1 MEFHYNEFN
10 YKRYGVNLKITTLI
24 ENEAGCNKELKNEF
38 GLSLFI
44 EDKDISLIFD
54 TGKSGDFIFNAQ
66 KLHIPL
72 NEIKHVV
79 LSHSHFDHTGGIKKL
94 SDHFNNSFTLH
105 IAKTF
110 FEEKHRIT
118 GVIHEFLGNNF
129 NEKYILDKGIK
140 INYIENNEFKLSKNI
155 TLFTNFKSLN
165 NFETP
170 TRYYFRKI
178 YDDYILDSMEDELVL
193 GIDTSKGLL
202 IVCGCSHIGIANI
215 VENIKCRTQKKIY
228 GIIGGLHLSK
238 ASDERIEKVLKYF
251 DECNIEFFGVS
262 HCTGEKVTKI
272 LRESKKNFIYNNTGN
287 TIIIN

>member
-1 MEFHYNEFN
+1 M
-10 YKRYGVNLKITTLI
+10 KITTLI
-24 ENEAGCNKELKNEF
+24 ENEVGHNKELKNEF

-44 EDKDISLIFD
+44 EDEDISLIFD

-66 KLHIPL
+66 KLQIPL
-72 NEIKHVV
+72 NNIKHVV
-79 LSHSHFDHTGGIKKL
+79 LSHSHFDHTGGIRKL
-94 SDHFNNSFTLH
+94 VDTFNNKFTLH
-105 IAKTF
+105 ISKTF

-129 NEKYILDKGIK
+129 NEKYILDKGIN
-140 INYIENNEFKLSKNI
+140 INYIDTDEFKLSKNI

-178 YDDYILDSMEDELVL
+178 YDNYILDSMEDELVL

>member
-1 MEFHYNEFN
+1 M
-10 YKRYGVNLKITTLI
+10 KITTLI
-24 ENEAGCNKELKNEF
+24 ENEAGHNKELKNEF

-44 EDKDISLIFD
+44 EDEDISLIFD

-66 KLHIPL
+66 KLQIPL
-72 NEIKHVV
+72 NNTKHVV
-79 LSHSHFDHTGGIKKL
+79 LSHSHFDHTGGIRKL
-94 SDHFNNSFTLH
+94 VDTFNNKFTLH
-105 IAKTF
+105 ISKTF

-129 NEKYILDKGIK
+129 NEKYILDKGIN
-140 INYIENNEFKLSKNI
+140 INYIDTDEFKLSKNI

-215 VENIKCRTQKKIY
+215 VENIKGRTQKKIY

-287 TIIIN
+287 TIIIA

>member
-1 MEFHYNEFN
+1 M
-10 YKRYGVNLKITTLI
+10 KITTLI
-24 ENEAGCNKELKNEF
+24 ENEAGHNKELKNEF

-44 EDKDISLIFD
+44 EDEDISLIFD

-66 KLHIPL
+66 KLQIPL
-72 NEIKHVV
+72 NNTKHVV
-79 LSHSHFDHTGGIKKL
+79 LSHSHFDNTGGIRKL
-94 SDHFNNSFTLH
+94 VDTFNNKFTLH
-105 IAKTF
+105 ISKTF

-129 NEKYILDKGIK
+129 NEKYILDKGIN
-140 INYIENNEFKLSKNI
+140 INYIDTDEFKLSKNI

>member
-44 EDKDISLIFD
+44 EDKDISLISD

-165 NFETP
+165 NFEVP

-178 YDDYILDSMEDELVL
+178 YDNYILDNMEDELVL

-238 ASDERIEKVLKYF
+238 ASDERIEKVLNYF

-272 LRESKKNFIYNNTGN
+272 LKESKKNFIYNNTGN
-287 TIIIN
+287 TITID

>member
-1 MEFHYNEFN
+1 M
-10 YKRYGVNLKITTLI
+10 NLKITTLI
-24 ENEAGCNKELKNEF
+24 ENEAGYNKELKNEI

-44 EDKDISLIFD
+44 EDEDISLIFD

-66 KLHIPL
+66 KLQIPL
-72 NEIKHVV
+72 NNIKHVV
-79 LSHSHFDHTGGIKKL
+79 LSHSHFDHTGGIRKL
-94 SDHFNNSFTLH
+94 VDTFNNKFTLH
-105 IAKTF
+105 ISKTF

-129 NEKYILDKGIK
+129 NEKYILDKGIN
-140 INYIENNEFKLSKNI
+140 INYIDTDEFKLSKNI

-215 VENIKCRTQKKIY
+215 VENIKWRTHKKIY

-287 TIIIN
+287 TIIIA

>member
-1 MEFHYNEFN
+1 MKFHYNEFN

-165 NFETP
+165 NFEVP

-178 YDDYILDSMEDELVL
+178 YDNYILDNMEDELVL

-238 ASDERIEKVLKYF
+238 ASDERIEKVLNYF

-272 LRESKKNFIYNNTGN
+272 LKESKKNFIYNNTGN
-287 TIIIN
+287 TITID

>member
-1 MEFHYNEFN
+1 
-10 YKRYGVNLKITTLI
+10 LKITTLI
-24 ENEAGCNKELKNEF
+24 ENEAGHNKELKNEF

-44 EDKDISLIFD
+44 EDEDISLIFD

-66 KLHIPL
+66 KLQIPL
-72 NEIKHVV
+72 NNTKHVV
-79 LSHSHFDHTGGIKKL
+79 LSHSHFDHTGGIRKL
-94 SDHFNNSFTLH
+94 VDTFNNKFTLH
-105 IAKTF
+105 ISKTF

-129 NEKYILDKGIK
+129 NEKYILDKGIN
-140 INYIENNEFKLSKNI
+140 INYIDTDEFKLSKNI

>member
-1 MEFHYNEFN
+1 M
-10 YKRYGVNLKITTLI
+10 KITTLI
-24 ENEAGCNKELKNEF
+24 ENEAGHNKELKNEF

-44 EDKDISLIFD
+44 EDEDISLIFD

-66 KLHIPL
+66 KLQIPL
-72 NEIKHVV
+72 NNTKHVV
-79 LSHSHFDHTGGIKKL
+79 LSHSHFDHTGGIRKL
-94 SDHFNNSFTLH
+94 VDTFNNKFTLH
-105 IAKTF
+105 ISKTF

-129 NEKYILDKGIK
+129 NEKYILDKGIN
-140 INYIENNEFKLSKNI
+140 INYIDTDEFKLSKNI
-155 TLFTNFKSLN
+155 TLFTYFKSLN

>member
-1 MEFHYNEFN
+1 M
-10 YKRYGVNLKITTLI
+10 KITTLI
-24 ENEAGCNKELKNEF
+24 ENEAGHNKELKNEF

-44 EDKDISLIFD
+44 EDEDISLIFD

-66 KLHIPL
+66 KLQILL
-72 NEIKHVV
+72 NNTKHVV
-79 LSHSHFDHTGGIKKL
+79 LSHSHFDHTGGIRKL
-94 SDHFNNSFTLH
+94 VDTFNNKFTLH
-105 IAKTF
+105 ISKTF

-129 NEKYILDKGIK
+129 NEKYILDKGIN
-140 INYIENNEFKLSKNI
+140 INYIDTDEFKLSKNI

>member
-1 MEFHYNEFN
+1 M
-10 YKRYGVNLKITTLI
+10 KITTLI
-24 ENEAGCNKELKNEF
+24 ENEAGHNKELKNEF

-44 EDKDISLIFD
+44 EDEDISLIFD

-66 KLHIPL
+66 KLQIPL
-72 NEIKHVV
+72 NNIKHVV
-79 LSHSHFDHTGGIKKL
+79 LSHSHFDHTGGIRKL
-94 SDHFNNSFTLH
+94 VDTFNNKFTLH
-105 IAKTF
+105 ISKTF

-129 NEKYILDKGIK
+129 NEKYILDKEIN
-140 INYIENNEFKLSKNI
+140 INYIDTDEFKLSKNI

-202 IVCGCSHIGIANI
+202 IVCGCSHIGIDNI

>member
-1 MEFHYNEFN
+1 M
-10 YKRYGVNLKITTLI
+10 KITTLI
-24 ENEAGCNKELKNEF
+24 ENEAGHNKELKNEF

-44 EDKDISLIFD
+44 EDEDISLIFD

-66 KLHIPL
+66 KLQIPL
-72 NEIKHVV
+72 NNIKHVV
-79 LSHSHFDHTGGIKKL
+79 LSHSHFDHTGGIRKL
-94 SDHFNNSFTLH
+94 VDTFNNKFTLH
-105 IAKTF
+105 ISKTF

-129 NEKYILDKGIK
+129 NEKYILDKGIN
-140 INYIENNEFKLSKNI
+140 INYIDTDEFKLSKNI

-178 YDDYILDSMEDELVL
+178 YDNYILDGMEDELVL

>member
-1 MEFHYNEFN
+1 M
-10 YKRYGVNLKITTLI
+10 KITTLI
-24 ENEAGCNKELKNEF
+24 ENEAGHNKELKNEF

-44 EDKDISLIFD
+44 EDEDISLIFD

-66 KLHIPL
+66 KLQIPL
-72 NEIKHVV
+72 NNIKHVV
-79 LSHSHFDHTGGIKKL
+79 LSHSHFDHTGGIRKL
-94 SDHFNNSFTLH
+94 VDTFNNKFTLH
-105 IAKTF
+105 ISKTF

-129 NEKYILDKGIK
+129 NEKYIFDKGIN
-140 INYIENNEFKLSKNI
+140 INYIDTDEFKLSKNI

-272 LRESKKNFIYNNTGN
+272 LRESLRESKKNFIYNNTGN

>member
-1 MEFHYNEFN
+1 M
-10 YKRYGVNLKITTLI
+10 KITTLI
-24 ENEAGCNKELKNEF
+24 ENEAGHNKELKNEF

-44 EDKDISLIFD
+44 EDEDISLIFD

-66 KLHIPL
+66 KLQIPL
-72 NEIKHVV
+72 NNIKHVV
-79 LSHSHFDHTGGIKKL
+79 LSHSHFDHTGGIRKL
-94 SDHFNNSFTLH
+94 VDTFNNKFTLH
-105 IAKTF
+105 ISKTF

-129 NEKYILDKGIK
+129 NEKYILDKEIN
-140 INYIENNEFKLSKNI
+140 INYIDTDEFKLSKNI

-238 ASDERIEKVLKYF
+238 SSDERIEKVLKYF

>member
-1 MEFHYNEFN
+1 M
-10 YKRYGVNLKITTLI
+10 KITTLI
-24 ENEAGCNKELKNEF
+24 ENEAGHNKELKNEF

-44 EDKDISLIFD
+44 EDEDISLIFD

-66 KLHIPL
+66 KLQIPL
-72 NEIKHVV
+72 NNTKHVV
-79 LSHSHFDHTGGIKKL
+79 LSHSHFDHTGGIRKL
-94 SDHFNNSFTLH
+94 VDTFNNKFTLH
-105 IAKTF
+105 ISKTF

-129 NEKYILDKGIK
+129 NEKYILDKGIN
-140 INYIENNEFKLSKNI
+140 INYIDTDEFKLSKNI

-202 IVCGCSHIGIANI
+202 IVCGCSHIRIANI

>member
-1 MEFHYNEFN
+1 M
-10 YKRYGVNLKITTLI
+10 KITTLI
-24 ENEAGCNKELKNEF
+24 ENEAGHNKELKNEF

-44 EDKDISLIFD
+44 EDEDISLIFD

-66 KLHIPL
+66 KLQIPL
-72 NEIKHVV
+72 NNTKHVV
-79 LSHSHFDHTGGIKKL
+79 LSHSHFDHTGGIRKL
-94 SDHFNNSFTLH
+94 VDTFNNKFTLH
-105 IAKTF
+105 ISKTF

-129 NEKYILDKGIK
+129 NEKYILDKEIN
-140 INYIENNEFKLSKNI
+140 INYIDTDEFKLSKNI

>member
-1 MEFHYNEFN
+1 M
-10 YKRYGVNLKITTLI
+10 KITTLI
-24 ENEAGCNKELKNEF
+24 ENEAGHNKELKNEF

-44 EDKDISLIFD
+44 EDEDISLIFD

-66 KLHIPL
+66 KLQIPL
-72 NEIKHVV
+72 NNTKHVV
-79 LSHSHFDHTGGIKKL
+79 LSHSHFDHTGGIRKL
-94 SDHFNNSFTLH
+94 VDTFNNKFTLH
-105 IAKTF
+105 ISKTF

-129 NEKYILDKGIK
+129 NEKYILDKGIN
-140 INYIENNEFKLSKNI
+140 INYIDTDEFKLSKNI

-251 DECNIEFFGVS
+251 DKCNIEFFGVS

-287 TIIIN
+287 TIIIA

>member
-1 MEFHYNEFN
+1 M
-10 YKRYGVNLKITTLI
+10 KITTLI
-24 ENEAGCNKELKNEF
+24 ENEAGHNKELKNEF

-44 EDKDISLIFD
+44 EDEDISLIFD

-66 KLHIPL
+66 KLQIPL
-72 NEIKHVV
+72 NNTKHVE
-79 LSHSHFDHTGGIKKL
+79 LSHSHFDHTGGIRKL
-94 SDHFNNSFTLH
+94 VDTFNNKFTLH
-105 IAKTF
+105 ISKTF

-129 NEKYILDKGIK
+129 NEKYILDKGIN
-140 INYIENNEFKLSKNI
+140 INYIDTDEFKLSKNI

>member
-1 MEFHYNEFN
+1 M
-10 YKRYGVNLKITTLI
+10 KITTLI
-24 ENEAGCNKELKNEF
+24 ENEAGHNKELKNEF

-44 EDKDISLIFD
+44 EDEDISLIFD
-54 TGKSGDFIFNAQ
+54 TGKSGDFIFNTQ
-66 KLHIPL
+66 KLQIPL
-72 NEIKHVV
+72 NNIKHVV
-79 LSHSHFDHTGGIKKL
+79 LSHSHFDHTGGIRKL
-94 SDHFNNSFTLH
+94 VDTFNNKFTLH
-105 IAKTF
+105 ISKTF

-129 NEKYILDKGIK
+129 NEKYILDKGIN
-140 INYIENNEFKLSKNI
+140 INYIDTDEFKLSKNI

-215 VENIKCRTQKKIY
+215 VENIKCHTQKKIY

-287 TIIIN
+287 TIIIA

>member
-1 MEFHYNEFN
+1 M
-10 YKRYGVNLKITTLI
+10 KITTLI
-24 ENEAGCNKELKNEF
+24 ENEAGHNKELKNEF

-44 EDKDISLIFD
+44 EDEDISLIFD

-66 KLHIPL
+66 KLQIPL
-72 NEIKHVV
+72 NNIKHVV
-79 LSHSHFDHTGGIKKL
+79 LSHSHFDHTGGIRKL
-94 SDHFNNSFTLH
+94 VDTFNNKFTLH
-105 IAKTF
+105 ISKTF

-129 NEKYILDKGIK
+129 NEKYILDKGIN
-140 INYIENNEFKLSKNI
+140 INYIDTDEFKLSKNI

-272 LRESKKNFIYNNTGN
+272 LRESKKNFIYSNTGN

>member
-1 MEFHYNEFN
+1 
-10 YKRYGVNLKITTLI
+10 LKITTLI
-24 ENEAGCNKELKNEF
+24 ENEAGHNKELKNEF

-44 EDKDISLIFD
+44 EDEDISLIFD

-66 KLHIPL
+66 KLQIPL
-72 NEIKHVV
+72 NNIKHVV
-79 LSHSHFDHTGGIKKL
+79 LSHSHFDHTGGIRKL
-94 SDHFNNSFTLH
+94 VDTFNNKFTLH
-105 IAKTF
+105 ISKTF

-129 NEKYILDKGIK
+129 NEKYILDKGIN
-140 INYIENNEFKLSKNI
+140 INYIDTDEFKLSKNI

-287 TIIIN
+287 TIIIA

>member
-1 MEFHYNEFN
+1 MEFYYNEFN

-165 NFETP
+165 NFEVP

-178 YDDYILDSMEDELVL
+178 YDNYILDNMEDELVL

-238 ASDERIEKVLKYF
+238 ASDERIEKVLNYF

-272 LRESKKNFIYNNTGN
+272 LKESKKNFIYNNTGN
-287 TIIIN
+287 TITID

>member
-10 YKRYGVNLKITTLI
+10 YKRYGVNLKITTII

-165 NFETP
+165 NFEVP

-178 YDDYILDSMEDELVL
+178 YDNYILDNMEDELVL

-238 ASDERIEKVLKYF
+238 ASDERIEKVLNYF

-272 LRESKKNFIYNNTGN
+272 LKESKKNFIYNNTGN
-287 TIIIN
+287 TITID

>member
-1 MEFHYNEFN
+1 M
-10 YKRYGVNLKITTLI
+10 KITTLI
-24 ENEAGCNKELKNEF
+24 ENEAGHNKELKNEF

-44 EDKDISLIFD
+44 EDEDISLIFD

-66 KLHIPL
+66 KLQIPL
-72 NEIKHVV
+72 NNTKHVV
-79 LSHSHFDHTGGIKKL
+79 LSHSHFDHTGGIRKL
-94 SDHFNNSFTLH
+94 VDTFNNKFTLH
-105 IAKTF
+105 ISKTF

-129 NEKYILDKGIK
+129 NEKYILDKGIN
-140 INYIENNEFKLSKNI
+140 INYIDTDEFKLSKNI

-193 GIDTSKGLL
+193 GIDTTKGLL

-272 LRESKKNFIYNNTGN
+272 LRENKKNFIYNNTGN

>member
-1 MEFHYNEFN
+1 M
-10 YKRYGVNLKITTLI
+10 KITTLI
-24 ENEAGCNKELKNEF
+24 ENEAGHNKELKNEF

-44 EDKDISLIFD
+44 EDEDISLIFD

-66 KLHIPL
+66 KLQIPL
-72 NEIKHVV
+72 NNSKHVV
-79 LSHSHFDHTGGIKKL
+79 LSHSHFDHTGGIRKL
-94 SDHFNNSFTLH
+94 VDTFNNKFTLH
-105 IAKTF
+105 ISKTF

-129 NEKYILDKGIK
+129 NEKYILDKGIN
-140 INYIENNEFKLSKNI
+140 INYIDTDEFKLSKNI

>member
-1 MEFHYNEFN
+1 M
-10 YKRYGVNLKITTLI
+10 KITTLI
-24 ENEAGCNKELKNEF
+24 ENEAGHNKELKNEF

-44 EDKDISLIFD
+44 EDEDISLIFD

-66 KLHIPL
+66 KLQIPL
-72 NEIKHVV
+72 NNTKHVV
-79 LSHSHFDHTGGIKKL
+79 LSHSHFDHTGGIRKL
-94 SDHFNNSFTLH
+94 VDTFNNKFTLH
-105 IAKTF
+105 ISKTF

-129 NEKYILDKGIK
+129 NEKYILDKGIN
-140 INYIENNEFKLSKNI
+140 INYIDTDEFKLSKNI

-170 TRYYFRKI
+170 TIYYFRKI